1 MIKNL
6 LAVSEP
12 VGIVSEGENLAPVSE
27 PVEES
32 GGEDGI
38 TEEFSPAIEALVGG
52 NDDGGILV
60 ELRDELEEEVGLE
73 PANGEVAQLVNKHTP
88 IKLIIGV
95 IPLPT
100 IASIFAV

>member
-1 MIKNL
+1 MVIKNL

-73 PANGEVAQLVNKHTP
+73 PANGEVAQLVNNEE
-88 IKLIIGV
+88 IRLLD
-95 IPLPT
+95 PLE
-100 IASIFAV
+100 ASLGLA